1 MYNNSSYLSYLNFL
15 SEAAGDNKEQEIGKS
30 LNNFM
35 TKAKEWVSDRIKS
48 LKELLKVIKEKVHT
62 KVEGY
67 VNKLKGV
74 QVKMPNS
81 FGDLLSKFSKKSE
94 DLESEKTSE
103 ESEDKLEIILS
114 EVKEEIAKNPE
125 KKGFRL
131 FKLDN
136 ILAGVSNLL
145 KNVISSVS
153 EMLSFLSSSLS
164 KLKNNPRETFSEIR
178 SKFSEMKNKLVSK
191 NRHIKFS
198 FRIFGVT
205 RK

>member
-1 MYNNSSYLSYLNFL
+1 MYNKSSYLSYLNFL
-15 SEAAGDNKEQEIGKS
+15 SEAVNDNKEQEIGKS
-30 LNNFM
+30 LNNVM

-67 VNKLKGV
+67 INKLKGV

-94 DLESEKTSE
+94 DLESEKT
-103 ESEDKLEIILS
+103 SEDKLEIILS

-145 KNVISSVS
+145 KNVVSSVS

-198 FRIFGVT
+198 FRIFGAT

>member
-15 SEAAGDNKEQEIGKS
+15 SEAVNDNKEQEIGKS

-67 VNKLKGV
+67 INKLKGV

-94 DLESEKTSE
+94 DLES
-103 ESEDKLEIILS
+103 ILS

-145 KNVISSVS
+145 KNVVSSVS

-198 FRIFGVT
+198 FRIFGAT